1 MIRRKPIT
9 NAGLRIWESREHGA
23 NNNNKAGTEARPTD
37 YFKLCP
43 RDSAPIDECIE
54 TKQAN
59 YQQKTH

>member
-9 NAGLRIWESREHGA
+9 NAGLRIWEGMEPGA
-23 NNNNKAGTEARPTD
+23 NKNKAGTEARPTD
-37 YFKLCP
+37 YSKLCP